1 MTSEARQK
9 RTRNERKKERNREA
23 LIVAGYEVMS
33 ANGIDAAT
41 MSEIAELADVGS
53 GTIYNYFA
61 SKDDLAVAVLERV
74 MHRLAERIEFVT
86 DTFDD
91 PGLVYAFGIRSV
103 MCATIEDK
111 RWQQLLKR
119 AEVMADAMFRIMG
132 PYAIRDI
139 EAARVRGRYVVRN
152 PELVWRMT
160 THAIVGFGLEVSHG
174 SMTMAMLDESVIA
187 LLGMVGVSPDEGS
200 KIVNRKWPQLP
211 SE

>member
-1 MTSEARQK
+1 MISEPRPK

-23 LIVAGYEVMS
+23 LIAAGYEVMS
-33 ANGIDAAT
+33 THGIDAAT

-86 DTFDD
+86 NTFDD

-139 EAARVRGRYVVRN
+139 EAAQAQGRYIVRN

-160 THAIVGFGLEVSHG
+160 THAIVGFGLEVSRG
-174 SMTMAMLDESVIA
+174 SMTLSMLDESVIA
-187 LLGMVGVSPDEGS
+187 LLGMVGVSPAEALR
-200 KIVNRKWPQLP
+200 IVQRKWPQLP
-211 SE
+211 KE

>member
-1 MTSEARQK
+1 MSSGTRPK

-23 LIVAGYEVMS
+23 LIAAGYEVMS

-53 GTIYNYFA
+53 GTIYNYFV
-61 SKDDLAVAVLERV
+61 SKDDLAMAVLERV
-74 MHRLAERIEFVT
+74 MQRLAERIEFVT
-86 DTFDD
+86 DSFDD

-103 MCATIEDK
+103 MRATIEDK

-119 AEVMADAMFRIMG
+119 AEVVADAMFRIMG

-139 EAARVRGRYVVRN
+139 EAARDQGRYVVRN

-160 THAIVGFGLEVSHG
+160 THAIVGFGLEVSRG

-187 LLGMVGVSPDEGS
+187 LLGMVGVSPDQASE
-200 KIVNRKWPQLP
+200 IVSRDWQQLP